1 MDKQLWA
8 PWREEVI
15 YQRKQ
20 RQCIFCVKPKEKKD
34 SRNYIFMRRR
44 HSFAMLNIYPYN
56 NGHTL
61 VVPYRHVKTLQSL
74 TQREMAAL
82 MTHVQECQKLL
93 KKILHPDGFNVGL
106 NEGRVA
112 GAGFKDHIHLHI
124 VPRWSGDTNYMPVL
138 TGTKVISES
147 LEMLYRKLTHAQS
160 R

>member
-44 HSFAMLNIYPYN
+44 PSFAMLNIYPYN

>member
-1 MDKQLWA
+1 MDKRLWA

-20 RQCIFCVKPKEKKD
+20 RRCIFCVKPKEKRD
-34 SRNYIFMRRR
+34 PQNYIFMRRR
-44 HSFAMLNIYPYN
+44 YSFAMLNIYPYN
-56 NGHTL
+56 NGHAM

-74 TQREMAAL
+74 TQREMTAL
-82 MTHVQECQKLL
+82 IVHVQECQKLL
-93 KKILHPDGFNVGL
+93 KKILRPDGFNIGM

-124 VPRWSGDTNYMPVL
+124 VPRWNGDTNYMPVL

-147 LEMLYRKLTHAQS
+147 LEMLYRKLNHAQS